1 MSAASTKEEQSK
13 DSGRKR
19 FLNIWVP
26 VAVMLV
32 VFVCFLSENE
42 ELPFISRLKN
52 LH

>member
-1 MSAASTKEEQSK
+1 MSAASTEEEQSQ

-32 VFVCFLSENE
+32 VFVCLFVFFLKM
-42 ELPFISRLKN
+42 KN
-52 LH
+52 FPLLAG